1 MGKLRVLSGKE
12 ACRIL
17 EKYGFREVRRRGS
30 HIVMQKKVDDSTIT
44 VPIPNHPEL
53 RIGTLRSIIRQ
64 SVIPKSEF
72 EI

>member
-17 EKYGFREVRRRGS
+17 EKYGFHEVRRRGS
-30 HIVMQKKVDDSTIT
+30 HIVMQKKIDDSTIT
-44 VPIPNHPEL
+44 VPVPNHPEL

-64 SVIPKSEF
+64 SGIPKSEF